1 MKATHLF
8 TAILASL
15 ALLAAGCS
23 HEYYYYTIPS
33 SGCIPASA
41 PEVAYALTGYSV
53 SMYTVDP
60 CSGNFN
66 PTHPATIAAGGSPPQ
81 NPAEQMVAD
90 PEGRFAYVANLISN
104 ASDLATISMYTIDS
118 KTGVLSPTTPATV
131 PTGFLPQGIAIDPA
145 GKFVYTANSDD
156 NTVSMFTINQTT
168 GVLSPTT
175 PATVPT
181 GAGTSPGAVTVD
193 PTGKF
198 AYVANQDNDTISM
211 FTINSTTGVLTA
223 TSPAT
228 VATGFS
234 PFGVAVSPNGK
245 FAYVPNNGSGGTN
258 TNGVSQF
265 TINSTTGVLT
275 PNTPAAVA
283 AGNAPTAVA
292 VDPSNKF
299 AYVVNRND
307 NTVSM
312 YTINSTT
319 GNLTLNSTTANPNG
333 TISTGTQ
340 PYRIGFDP
348 SGLFLYVTN
357 EQSAASIYTV
367 NKDGTLYHA
376 GETGPA
382 TGALSIAITAVK

>member
-23 HEYYYYTIPS
+23 SVTYYYKIPTQGCVPS
-33 SGCIPASA
+33 STQ
-41 PEVAYALTGYSV
+41 EFAYALTGYTV
-53 SMYTVDP
+53 SMYSVDS
-60 CSGNFN
+60 CSGNFR
-66 PTHPATIAAGGSPPQ
+66 PTNPATIAAGGSAPD

-90 PEGRFAYVANLISN
+90 PGGRFAYVANLISN
-104 ASDLATISMYTIDS
+104 ASDLATISMYTINQN
-118 KTGVLSPTTPATV
+118 TGVLSPTTPATV

-168 GVLSPTT
+168 GVLSPTS
-175 PATVPT
+175 PATVLT
-181 GAGTSPGAVTVD
+181 GAGTSPDSVTVD

-198 AYVANQDNDTISM
+198 AYVANQDNNTISM
-211 FTINSTTGVLTA
+211 FTINSTSGVLTA
-223 TSPAT
+223 ATPAT
-228 VATGFS
+228 VATGPS

-245 FAYVPNNGSGGTN
+245 FAYVPNNGSGGAIT
-258 TNGVSQF
+258 TGVSQY

-283 AGNAPTAVA
+283 AGNAPAAVA
-292 VDPSNKF
+292 VDPMSKF

-319 GNLTLNSTTANPNG
+319 GNLTLNTTTANTTG
-333 TISTGTQ
+333 TISTGSQ
-340 PYRIGFDP
+340 PYRINFDP

-357 EQSAASIYTV
+357 EQSAVSIYTV
-367 NKDGTLYHA
+367 NSDGTLSHA
-376 GETGPA
+376 GTTGPA